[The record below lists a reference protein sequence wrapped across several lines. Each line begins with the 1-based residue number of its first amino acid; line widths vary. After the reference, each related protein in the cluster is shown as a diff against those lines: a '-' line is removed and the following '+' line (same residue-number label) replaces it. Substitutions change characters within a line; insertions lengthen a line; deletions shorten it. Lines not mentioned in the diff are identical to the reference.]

1 MSNEGFSFKKF
12 YEDSKKALLSPK
24 EYFETMETSG
34 GLGEPIIKVL
44 IYGGITGVFALLWSI
59 FNLSATSGMFGG
71 AIGIAAFF
79 WSIIGAV
86 IGVFIG
92 GVIILIISSICKGNN
107 EFEPNMRVAAAIMVI
122 MPINAFFGF
131 LGGVHILSAIISLAL
146 NLYALYMLYFAV
158 TVSLKGSDQPAK
170 VVSYV
175 LGGLLILFF
184 LVGLSNRNKADR
196 FSKSYEK
203 EANKVLKEYEKA
215 AKEAAKE
222 FEEAAKEMDED
233 ED

>member
-24 EYFETMETSG
+24 EYFESMETTG
-34 GLGEPIIKVL
+34 GLGEPIIKAL
-44 IYGGITGVFALLWSI
+44 IYGAIAGIFALLWSL
-59 FNLSATSGMFGG
+59 FNLSASSGLFGS
-71 AIGIAAFF
+71 AIGIAAFI
-79 WSIIGAV
+79 WSIVAAV

-92 GVIILIISSICKGNN
+92 GVIVLIISSICKGNS

-146 NLYALYMLYFAV
+146 NIYALYMLYIAV

-184 LVGLSNRNKADR
+184 IIGLSTRSAINKYSRDTD
-196 FSKSYEK
+196 K
-203 EANKVLKEYEKA
+203 EVNKVLQEYKKAAEDA
-215 AKEAAKE
+215 AKEL
-222 FEEAAKEMDED
+222 EEAAEEVED
-233 ED
+233 